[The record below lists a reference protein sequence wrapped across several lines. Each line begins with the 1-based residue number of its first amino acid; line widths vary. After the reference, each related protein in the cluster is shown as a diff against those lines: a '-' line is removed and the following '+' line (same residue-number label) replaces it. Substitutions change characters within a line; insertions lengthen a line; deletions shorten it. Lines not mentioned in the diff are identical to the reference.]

1 MAKKLE
7 DLLNRIERPLAETL
21 RNLPPILGE
30 EVVNFAHDN
39 FDRQSFNGVS
49 WEKRKNPTK
58 WGKVDDEGRSL
69 LIKTGKLRRS
79 IRVSQILQDRVRIT
93 AGGADVPYAKA
104 HNEGFS
110 GNVTQNVNPFIR
122 RGKKGENIGVSG
134 FTRTI
139 KQNIPKRQ
147 FISSDKEA
155 PELGRR
161 LRETTLRELKK
172 MFKNL

>member
-7 DLLNRIERPLAETL
+7 DLLSQIEKPLAETL

-39 FDRQSFNGVS
+39 FDRQSFNGIA

-58 WGKVDDEGRSL
+58 WGKRDDEGRSL

-79 IRVSQILQDRVRIT
+79 IRVSQILQDRVIIT

-104 HNEGFS
+104 HNEGVS
-110 GNVTQNVNPFIR
+110 GMVEQNVKPFTR
-122 RGKKGENIGVSG
+122 RSKKGKMHGVDG

-139 KQNIPKRQ
+139 NQNIPKRQ
-147 FISSDKEA
+147 FISSDKDS
-155 PELGRR
+155 PELGQR
-161 LRETTLRELKK
+161 LRERSIKELKK
-172 MFKNL
+172 VFNRK

>member
-7 DLLNRIERPLAETL
+7 DLLGRIEKPLAEAL
-21 RNLPPILGE
+21 RRLPPILGE

-39 FDRQSFNGVS
+39 FDRQAWQGVD

-58 WGKVDDEGRSL
+58 WGKRDEEGRSL
-69 LIKTGKLRRS
+69 LVKTGKLRRS
-79 IRVSQILQDRVRIT
+79 IRVSQILQDRVKIT

-110 GNVTQNVNPFIR
+110 GRVVQNVNPFTR
-122 RGKKGENIGVSG
+122 RTKKGKISGVSG
-134 FTRTI
+134 FTRVI
-139 KQNIPKRQ
+139 HQNIPKRQ

-161 LRETTLRELKK
+161 LREISVKELKK
-172 MFKNL
+172 AMKNL